1 MSDQQVKR
9 HDVANQDDAR
19 NGSTQPP
26 CMDQNRIDLIG
37 GYQAKMQTQ
46 LTLRR
51 VSSQTANTA
60 DFIVQAVL
68 SAQKRF
74 RQEKLLGQV
83 VDATAMKALDRPQ
96 HALTGHHKMQDMHF
110 SWST

>member
-51 VSSQTANTA
+51 VSSQNANTA
-60 DFIVQAVL
+60 DFKTSIKPNCKH
-68 SAQKRF
+68 S
-74 RQEKLLGQV
+74 
-83 VDATAMKALDRPQ
+83 
-96 HALTGHHKMQDMHF
+96 
-110 SWST
+110 